1 MKKHEYIKPGTK
13 VVMFQQQEQL
23 LAGSN
28 RGVGNVD
35 VEVNNDNNYWNWD
48 SQGFDDDDEDR

>member
-1 MKKHEYIKPGTK
+1 MEKHEYIKPGTK

-28 RGVGNVD
+28 RGV
-35 VEVNNDNNYWNWD
+35 VEVHNDDNNNWSWE